1 MELRA
6 TSAGRFGF
14 ASRSLPSAPAALRWE
29 AALRNPRDGMDIEAL
44 RTSALAFVEAHAA
57 WTPLIAGGLAFCESI
72 AVLSLFVPAT
82 VILIGIGALVGGA
95 DIPFWPVMLAAALGA
110 AAGDWVS
117 YEAGLWLG
125 PGARERWPL
134 RRYPQHVA
142 KAEGF
147 IARWGVAAVA
157 LGRFFG
163 PARAVVPLMAGILRL
178 PRLRFQLANLASALV
193 WAFVLLAPGA
203 GLLAWLDR

>member
-1 MELRA
+1 M
-6 TSAGRFGF
+6 
-14 ASRSLPSAPAALRWE
+14 
-29 AALRNPRDGMDIEAL
+29 
-44 RTSALAFVEAHAA
+44 
-57 WTPLIAGGLAFCESI
+57 
-72 AVLSLFVPAT
+72 PAT

-95 DIPFWPVMLAAALGA
+95 DIPFWPVMLAAAVGA

-117 YEAGLWLG
+117 YEAGRWLG

-134 RRYPQHVA
+134 RRYPHLVVS
-142 KAEGF
+142 AEGF

-163 PARAVVPLMAGILRL
+163 PARALVPLVAGILGL
-178 PRLRFQLANLASALV
+178 PRPGFQIANVASALV
-193 WAFVLLAPGA
+193 WAFALLAPGA